1 MTPSRH
7 GILFFAGIVAI
18 AASTRA
24 AVAVTPDPVPAEDQA
39 GPVGDADAGNAPGE
53 DAAEVAQAPAAF
65 VEISG
70 AASGS
75 LPSMGGARATWRYG
89 RARGLPVDETSCRLR
104 VSGAGRTPD
113 GAFHGL
119 SVGFSVALLVPA
131 LRLGVYAAGSV
142 PGLASAWARQD
153 RGSATP
159 DIEWDAKDGSG
170 RDGGSGRFVVT
181 VTSIVETS
189 HSSERRGG
197 VTVDV
202 TDYEVHGA
210 IDATLPCTRSVAS
223 LRQSCRTEA
232 IHGTF

>member
-7 GILFFAGIVAI
+7 GLLFFAAIVAI
-18 AASTRA
+18 AAGTRV
-24 AVAVTPDPVPAEDQA
+24 AVAVTPDPVSADDH
-39 GPVGDADAGNAPGE
+39 DAPLDVSDAGNAPGE
-53 DAAEVAQAPAAF
+53 DAADPAPATGAF

-75 LPSMGGARATWRYG
+75 LPSIGAAQTTWRYG
-89 RARGLPVDETSCRLR
+89 RAREQPVDEASCRLR
-104 VSGAGRTPD
+104 VSGAGRTLD

-131 LRLGVYAAGSV
+131 LRVGVYAAGAV
-142 PGLASAWARQD
+142 PGVAAAWARQD
-153 RGSATP
+153 RASATP
-159 DIEWDAKDGSG
+159 DIEWDVKDGSA
-170 RDGGSGRFVVT
+170 RDGGPAGFVVT

-202 TDYEVHGA
+202 TGYDIHGA

-223 LRQSCRTEA
+223 LRQSCRTET

>member
-7 GILFFAGIVAI
+7 GLLFFAAAVAI
-18 AASTRA
+18 AAGTRA
-24 AVAVTPDPVPAEDQA
+24 AVALPPDPVATEDQDR
-39 GPVGDADAGNAPGE
+39 PVDDGDAGSAPGE
-53 DAAEVAQAPAAF
+53 DAANVAPSPAAV

-75 LPSMGGARATWRYG
+75 LPSIGRAQATWRYG
-89 RARGLPVDETSCRLR
+89 RSRGLPVDEASCRLR

-113 GAFHGL
+113 GAFRGL

-131 LRLGVYAAGSV
+131 VRVGTYLSGTV

-153 RGSATP
+153 RASATP
-159 DIEWDAKDGSG
+159 DIEWEAKDGSA
-170 RDGGSGRFVVT
+170 RDGGSAGFVVT
-181 VTSIVETS
+181 VTSVAETS
-189 HSSERRGG
+189 HSSERRGS
-197 VTVDV
+197 VTFDV

-210 IDATLPCTRSVAS
+210 VDATLPCARSVAA
-223 LRQSCRTEA
+223 LRQSCHTET